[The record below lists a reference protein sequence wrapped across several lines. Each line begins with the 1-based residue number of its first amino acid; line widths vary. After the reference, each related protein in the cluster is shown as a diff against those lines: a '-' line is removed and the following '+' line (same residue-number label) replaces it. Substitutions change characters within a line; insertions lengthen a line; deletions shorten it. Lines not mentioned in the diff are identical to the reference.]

1 MKEYRYKG
9 YTLEPCRIGCVKW
22 EVNVFGMCYY
32 FHSIKDFKKW
42 VNNRIN
48 LFEL

>member
-22 EVNVFGMCYY
+22 EVNVSGMCYY
-32 FHSIKDFKKW
+32 FKSIKHFKKW
-42 VNNRIN
+42 VNNR
-48 LFEL
+48 